1 MRVLQFP
8 LTKIT
13 LGFVL
18 GILLAFYLKPLPNM
32 VSCCL
37 GASILVLFVSNFF
50 NKKQF
55 AQPITFG
62 ISVSFVAVFIG
73 MTTQIIHDETNNKTT
88 YYNQISDFEKKHTLE
103 VVLRE
108 RLKST
113 FKNERFIA
121 NVTNLDHKKC
131 SGKIL
136 LNIKNNKTFL
146 PIGTRLQLTEKVVKH
161 KKPNNPDQFDYGN
174 YLKKQSVSAQVYTE
188 TAALKISAS
197 MDKTI
202 WYYSDILRNRIVSN
216 LRNHHFG
223 EKELPVISAL
233 ILGQQQEISK
243 DILQD
248 YQYAG
253 AVHILSVS
261 GLHVGFILLFITF
274 LLRPLPKNKFGNL
287 IRLMAV
293 LVGLWGFAIIV
304 GLSPSVVRSAT
315 MFSFVAIGMNLK
327 RSTNIFHTLLV
338 SLFIILLFKPSFLFD
353 IGFQLSYLSLFFILW
368 LQPLLANIWVPKN
381 KIITYF
387 WDILT
392 VSVAAQIGAFPL
404 SFYYF
409 HQFPGLFFITNLIIL
424 PFLIVIM
431 ALGVF
436 VMVLAACNWVPEIP
450 LKLLEW
456 LVNSLNSII
465 KWVASFEEFVIKGIP
480 FNSVMLFGCYLAIV
494 SIIIW
499 FKKPN
504 FNKLTVA
511 LSMVLL
517 FQGICFASRWNNQQE
532 QEWIVFNST
541 KKTIIAERKGENV
554 TLFCSKNTSK
564 EIANNSMLKSYLV
577 AHFSKIS
584 EQKELS
590 NLAYFKTNKILII
603 DSLGVFPKQI
613 QPDILL
619 LTQSPKINLER
630 LLQNYKPRTIVA
642 DGSNY
647 KSYVARWKAT
657 CEKEKIPFHATGEK
671 GFYRLN

>member
-1 MRVLQFP
+1 
-8 LTKIT
+8 
-13 LGFVL
+13 
-18 GILLAFYLKPLPNM
+18 
-32 VSCCL
+32 
-37 GASILVLFVSNFF
+37 
-50 NKKQF
+50 
-55 AQPITFG
+55 
-62 ISVSFVAVFIG
+62 
-73 MTTQIIHDETNNKTT
+73 
-88 YYNQISDFEKKHTLE
+88 
-103 VVLRE
+103 
-108 RLKST
+108 
-113 FKNERFIA
+113 
-121 NVTNLDHKKC
+121 
-131 SGKIL
+131 
-136 LNIKNNKTFL
+136 
-146 PIGTRLQLTEKVVKH
+146 
-161 KKPNNPDQFDYGN
+161 
-174 YLKKQSVSAQVYTE
+174 
-188 TAALKISAS
+188 
-197 MDKTI
+197 
-202 WYYSDILRNRIVSN
+202 
-216 LRNHHFG
+216 
-223 EKELPVISAL
+223 
-233 ILGQQQEISK
+233 
-243 DILQD
+243 
-248 YQYAG
+248 
-253 AVHILSVS
+253 
-261 GLHVGFILLFITF
+261 
-274 LLRPLPKNKFGNL
+274 
-287 IRLMAV
+287 
-293 LVGLWGFAIIV
+293 
-304 GLSPSVVRSAT
+304 
-315 MFSFVAIGMNLK
+315 
-327 RSTNIFHTLLV
+327 
-338 SLFIILLFKPSFLFD
+338 LFD

-368 LQPLLANIWVPKN
+368 LQPLLASIWIPKN

-436 VMVLAACNWVPEIP
+436 VMVLAVCNWVPEIP
-450 LKLLEW
+450 LILLER

-465 KWVASFEEFVIKGIP
+465 KWVASFENFVIKDIP

-554 TLFCSKNTSK
+554 TLICSKNTSK
-564 EIANNSMLKSYLV
+564 EISNNTMLKSYLV